1 MAKDTVIELPP
12 RDDCCPVCH
21 GDFNLPCRTSCSHW
35 FCGECILRVWLHGDA
50 TKQCKCPMCCRHFSS
65 LAPVQAAFDRSQN
78 PESNKIMENVRRY
91 NRLHIGGMQGLMQK
105 FFDLPFFIRMALQD
119 MMDPDKTSS
128 YLTRVRLFAMALG
141 MMYVLNPFEFLPFAK
156 RDILNLFDLY
166 ATTFV
171 TIIHVIALCRAR
183 RVIRR

>member
-91 NRLHIGGMQGLMQK
+91 NRLHIGGMQGLMQ
-105 FFDLPFFIRMALQD
+105 
-119 MMDPDKTSS
+119 
-128 YLTRVRLFAMALG
+128 MALG